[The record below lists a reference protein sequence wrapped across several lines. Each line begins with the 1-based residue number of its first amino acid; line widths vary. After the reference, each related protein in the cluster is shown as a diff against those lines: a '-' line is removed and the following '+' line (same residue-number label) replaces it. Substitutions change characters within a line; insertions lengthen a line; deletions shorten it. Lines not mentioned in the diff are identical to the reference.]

1 MKITMRDLEGAVST
15 LNRITGQAPE
25 PYTKTDAGDYAAN
38 VGNYHLDG
46 AYGGWQLCRMENDSG
61 GMRDVLSSG
70 HVPKRELYS
79 LTWAFI
85 KGIEAA

>member
-15 LNRITGQAPE
+15 LNRITGQPPE
-25 PYTKTDAGDYAAN
+25 PYTKTGACEHVAN

-46 AYGGWQLCRMENDSG
+46 AYGGWQLSQLVNEHG
-61 GMRDVLSSG
+61 GARDVLSSG

-79 LTWAFI
+79 LIWAFI
-85 KGIEAA
+85 KGIETA